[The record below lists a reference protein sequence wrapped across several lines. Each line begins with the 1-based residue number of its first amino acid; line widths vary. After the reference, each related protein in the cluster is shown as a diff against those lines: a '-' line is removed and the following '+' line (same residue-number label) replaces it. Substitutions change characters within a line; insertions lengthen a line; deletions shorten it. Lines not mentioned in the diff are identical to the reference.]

1 MAFANLLDSTFNRV
15 NPNAGTL
22 PVRSLLI
29 DLDGSLTAQP
39 GMQRRL
45 AGGSM
50 TRIDARDLASSLRI
64 VAGQG
69 ALSSLRERIADACPI
84 ADPIAHGPPPLIFY
98 GSGDFHHLATLFLQA
113 LSGPVL
119 VLHIDNHPDWTGWP
133 ATWNCGAWVNRALE
147 LPSVHRIV
155 TVGPASDDFIRPQWA
170 FANLEAIR
178 QGRLEVHPWHAEPSR
193 LWGRPVEGPG
203 CATRAGRI
211 VWQCLEGRSWD
222 EVVDGFD
229 ARLPLLPLWVSL
241 DKDALIPAEAVTN
254 WDQGGL
260 TLDAVLALVRRL
272 AERRRIL
279 GMDVCGDY
287 SRPVFSDPFRAL
299 LSATDRPRLAQPDP
313 RTAAAI
319 NDTTNIRI
327 MLAVDEMAAMG
338 LWTS

>member
-1 MAFANLLDSTFNRV
+1 MGFVTMPDAPLGRPAPD
-15 NPNAGTL
+15 AGTA

-29 DLDGSLTAQP
+29 DLDGSLMPLP

-50 TRIDARDLASSLRI
+50 TRIGARDLASRLRI
-64 VAGQG
+64 VAGKA
-69 ALSSLRERIADACPI
+69 ALSSLRQRIAAAFPI
-84 ADPIAHGPPPLIFY
+84 ADGPPPLIFY
-98 GSGDFHHLATLFLQA
+98 GSGDFHHLATLFLEA

-133 ATWNCGAWVNRALE
+133 ATSNCGAWVNWALE

-155 TVGPASDDFIRPQWA
+155 TVGPASDDFIRPQLA

-178 QGRLEVHPWHAEPSR
+178 QGRLEVHPWRAAPSR
-193 LWGRPVEGPG
+193 VWGRPVEGPG
-203 CATRAGRI
+203 CATRNGRI
-211 VWQCLEGRSWD
+211 VWQCLEGRSWA

-229 ARLPLLPLWVSL
+229 ARLPLLPLWVTL

-260 TLDAVLALVRRL
+260 MLDAVLALVRRL
-272 AERRRIL
+272 AGRRRIL

-287 SRPVFSDPFRAL
+287 SRPIFSDPFRAL
-299 LSATDRPRLAQPDP
+299 LSATDRPRLPQPDP

-327 MLAVDEMAAMG
+327 MQAADEMAAMG

>member
-1 MAFANLLDSTFNRV
+1 MAFVTVPDSSFGC
-15 NPNAGTL
+15 PASDAGTL

-45 AGGSM
+45 ADGSM
-50 TRIDARDLASSLRI
+50 TRIDARDLASRLRI
-64 VAGQG
+64 VAGKA
-69 ALSSLRERIADACPI
+69 ALSSLRERIASACPI
-84 ADPIAHGPPPLIFY
+84 AGGPPPLIFY
-98 GSGDFHHLATLFLQA
+98 GSGDFHHLATLFLET

-147 LPSVHRIV
+147 LPTVHRIV
-155 TVGPASDDFIRPQWA
+155 TVGPASDDFVRPQWA

-178 QGRLEVHPWHAEPSR
+178 QDRLEVHPWRAAPSR

-203 CATRAGRI
+203 CATRDGRI
-211 VWQCLEGRSWD
+211 VWQCLEGRSWA
-222 EVVDGFD
+222 EVVNGFD

-260 TLDAVLALVRRL
+260 RLDAVLALVRRL

-299 LSATDRPRLAQPDP
+299 LSATDRPRLPEPDP
-313 RTAAAI
+313 RAAAAV
-319 NDTTNIRI
+319 NDTTNQRI
-327 MLAVDEMAAMG
+327 MQAADEMAAMG

>member
-1 MAFANLLDSTFNRV
+1 MDVVTVPDLPLDRMECD
-15 NPNAGTL
+15 AGTVA
-22 PVRSLLI
+22 VRSLLI
-29 DLDGSLTAQP
+29 DLDGSLAAQP

-45 AGGSM
+45 ADGSM
-50 TRIDARDLASSLRI
+50 TRIDARDLASRLRI
-64 VAGQG
+64 VAGKA
-69 ALSSLRERIADACPI
+69 ALSSLRERMAAAFPI
-84 ADPIAHGPPPLIFY
+84 ADGPPPLIFY
-98 GSGDFHHLATLFLQA
+98 GSGDFHHLATLFLEA

-119 VLHIDNHPDWTGWP
+119 VLHIDNHPDWTSWP

-147 LPSVHRIV
+147 LPSVHRII
-155 TVGPASDDFIRPQWA
+155 TIGPASDDFVRPQWA

-178 QGRLEVHPWHAEPSR
+178 RGRLEVHPWRAAPSR

-203 CATRAGRI
+203 CATRDGRI
-211 VWQCLEGRSWD
+211 VWDCLEGKPWA

-229 ARLPLLPLWVSL
+229 VRLPLLPLWISL
-241 DKDALIPAEAVTN
+241 DKDALVPAEAVTN

-272 AERRRIL
+272 AGRRRIL

-299 LSATDRPRLAQPDP
+299 LSATDRPRLPEPDP
-313 RTAAAI
+313 RATVAV

-327 MLAVDEMAAMG
+327 MQAVDEMAAMG

>member
-1 MAFANLLDSTFNRV
+1 MECD
-15 NPNAGTL
+15 AGTA

-45 AGGSM
+45 AGRSM
-50 TRIDARDLASSLRI
+50 TRIDARDLASRLRI
-64 VAGQG
+64 VAGKA
-69 ALSSLRERIADACPI
+69 ALSSLRERIAGACPMADPI
-84 ADPIAHGPPPLIFY
+84 ADPIAHGLPPLIFY
-98 GSGDFHHLATLFLQA
+98 GSGDFHHLATLFLEM

-147 LPSVHRIV
+147 LPSVHRVV
-155 TVGPASDDFIRPQWA
+155 TIGPASDDFVRPQLA

-178 QGRLEVHPWHAEPSR
+178 QGRLEVHPWRAAPSR

-203 CATRAGRI
+203 CTTRDGRI
-211 VWQCLEGRSWD
+211 VWDCLEGKPWD
-222 EVVDGFD
+222 EVMKGFD
-229 ARLPLLPLWVSL
+229 ARLPLLPLWISL

-260 TLDAVLALVRRL
+260 TLDAVLALVWRL

-287 SRPVFSDPFRAL
+287 SRPVFSDPFRTL
-299 LSATDRPRLAQPDP
+299 LSATDRPRLPEPDA
-313 RTAAAI
+313 RVTAAV
-319 NDTTNIRI
+319 NDTTNLRI
-327 MLAVDEMAAMG
+327 MQAADEMAAMG